1 MEKLK
6 NIFFRGFLYSFK
18 IGFLPFLPQFS
29 TLIFKKNPIIRNLS
43 TVYIREQFYT
53 NSRVS
58 SVCLLLILSIIP
70 SKSFQSSLIRTHT
83 NHRNIQF
90 LSPLTEVVQ
99 SYQMVK
105 NSSEIFV
112 TSKRQTLNKN
122 IFQKIV
128 YDHVKIGPFLIF
140 FAENKICYK
149 NETYLTI
156 GTLNG
161 IHMAISLAAC
171 SKKFCVF

>member
-1 MEKLK
+1 MEVFNQNYFTCAETPENCSLHKSPPPYRHRRHQLKVFDQRPYGTKENGKRKKLK

-70 SKSFQSSLIRTHT
+70 SKSF
-83 NHRNIQF
+83 
-90 LSPLTEVVQ
+90 
-99 SYQMVK
+99 
-105 NSSEIFV
+105 
-112 TSKRQTLNKN
+112 
-122 IFQKIV
+122 
-128 YDHVKIGPFLIF
+128 
-140 FAENKICYK
+140 
-149 NETYLTI
+149 
-156 GTLNG
+156 
-161 IHMAISLAAC
+161 
-171 SKKFCVF
+171 